1 MSSLYDPRFSI
12 LIPFASS
19 LLFVVVF
26 LVDLDMKV
34 YNQIGSSAV
43 FFSELFCCLTNELLF
58 AWLVGQRATFHHL
71 TSNTSSHVMAYLSTF
86 TSYKGTLK
94 LLVRL
99 L

>member
-1 MSSLYDPRFSI
+1 MSTLYDPRFSI
-12 LIPFASS
+12 LTPIAFS

-26 LVDLDMKV
+26 LVDLDMKA
-34 YNQIGSSAV
+34 YNQTGSSAV
-43 FFSELFCCLTNELLF
+43 FFSELFCCLTNELLP
-58 AWLVGQRATFHHL
+58 AWLVGQRVTFDHL
-71 TSNTSSHVMAYLSTF
+71 TSNTNSHVMAYLSTF